1 VHWNQFDAQKLRP
14 DAMIEHYVSE
24 VRPFAMYRGVENV
37 SEWED
42 ADEIL
47 GDIRCPARASLHPP

>member
-1 VHWNQFDAQKLRP
+1 
-14 DAMIEHYVSE
+14 MIEHYVSE

-47 GDIRCPARASLHPP
+47 GLWADFYTVAR